1 MGFAFLFYLIMSSSL
16 PIGIFD
22 SGIGGLTVASAI
34 NKLLPNE
41 QLIYFGDTA
50 HLPYGEKSPEA
61 IKYYSLKIA
70 KFLMDKKCK
79 LIVIACHTASSQ
91 AYDDLIEFMGDRI
104 PIVSMVD
111 PVVDKIVTEKRYK
124 KIGVIGTKSTI
135 KANLYQT
142 KIRALNPNIEVAP
155 LATPLLAKMIEEG
168 FFNHQI
174 SHAVIH
180 SYLSSPKLK
189 KIDSL
194 ILACTHY
201 PLIEA
206 DIRAFYRDQVAI
218 IDPADIVAN
227 YVRSRLKELALL
239 SGSEPKR
246 HQFFVSD
253 YTSGFEKSTRIFFG
267 QKVHLSYKNIWGN
280 DGH

>member
-1 MGFAFLFYLIMSSSL
+1 MSSSL
-16 PIGIFD
+16 PVGIFD

-34 NKLLPNE
+34 HKLLPNE
-41 QLIYFGDTA
+41 QLIYFGDTT

-70 KFLMDKKCK
+70 KFLADKKCK
-79 LIVIACHTASSQ
+79 IIVIACHTASSQ
-91 AYDDLIEFMGDRI
+91 AYEDLVEFLGDKI
-104 PIVSMVD
+104 PIVNMID
-111 PVVDKIVTEKRYK
+111 PVVEKIIAENQYKR
-124 KIGVIGTKSTI
+124 IGVIGTKSTI
-135 KANLYQT
+135 QANLYQT
-142 KIRALNPNIEVAP
+142 KIQALNAQMEVIP

-174 SHAVIH
+174 SQAVIH

-206 DIRAFYRDQVAI
+206 EIRDFYKDQVAI
-218 IDPADIVAN
+218 VDPAEIVAD
-227 YVRSRLKELALL
+227 YVKSRLQTFELL
-239 SGSEPKR
+239 SDTEPKR

-253 YTSGFEKSTRIFFG
+253 YTPSFEKSTQVFFG
-267 QKVHLSYKNIWGN
+267 QKIHLSHKNIWGQ
-280 DGH
+280 